1 MQSRIS
7 EWSRKFWSDETGFVV
22 SAELALIATLGIVG
36 ATVGI
41 ESLSKSVNAELIDV
55 ALAFRSL
62 DQSYC
67 VAPKCSY
74 GACVAGSCFQQQ
86 DVKTSHDE
94 LRKFQQE
101 VEGRQK
107 SEAQPLKKD
116 KKKRKKNKEDDD
128 NNESE

>member
-1 MQSRIS
+1 MQFRIS
-7 EWSRKFWSDETGFVV
+7 EWSRKFWNDETGFVV
-22 SAELALIATLGIVG
+22 SAELALIASLGIVG

-41 ESLSKSVNAELIDV
+41 ESLSKSVNAELTDV
-55 ALAFRSL
+55 AFAFRSL

-67 VAPKCSY
+67 VAPKRSC
-74 GACVAGSCFQQQ
+74 GACVAGSHFQQQ

-116 KKKRKKNKEDDD
+116 QKRRKKNQED
-128 NNESE
+128 E

>member
-1 MQSRIS
+1 MQFRIS

-41 ESLSKSVNAELIDV
+41 ESLSKSVNAELTDV

-67 VAPKCSY
+67 VAPKRSC

-101 VEGRQK
+101 VEGRLQ
-107 SEAQPLKKD
+107 SEAQPLKQD
-116 KKKRKKNKEDDD
+116 KKKRKKNKEDD